1 MSAEGEE
8 KMAAKSLDTLFHEI
22 LKDVYYTERKLLRA
36 LPRMADGANCSDLA
50 ALFERR
56 RAQTEEQV
64 RRLAKVFATLG
75 KLPQER
81 TWPVIDGM
89 IDEGPEIVEH
99 YQLSPALDAGLIAAA
114 QTVAHYE
121 ITRYGAL
128 KRWATMLGM
137 SEAAQLLDE
146 TLQEE
151 LQAGAELSALADRA
165 LIAELRSK
173 TLLFE
178 AVTPPARYPEAA

>member
-1 MSAEGEE
+1 
-8 KMAAKSLDTLFHEI
+8 MAAKSLDTLFYEI

-36 LPRMADGANCSDLA
+36 LPKMANGANCPDLA

-56 RAQTEEQV
+56 RQQTEEQV

-89 IDEGPEIVEH
+89 IDEGPDLVEH
-99 YQLSPALDAGLIAAA
+99 YRSSPALDAGLVAAA
-114 QTVAHYE
+114 QAVAHYE
-121 ITRYGAL
+121 IARYGTL

-137 SEAAQLLDE
+137 NEAGQLLDE
-146 TLQEE
+146 MLQEE
-151 LQAGAELSALADRA
+151 VQAGAELNAFADRA

-173 TLLFE
+173 TLAFE
-178 AVTPPARYPEAA
+178 AVTIPARFPEAA